1 MNNEND
7 NVPEITL
14 RLESGKHKKGQPFPE
29 HDFSFIQKH
38 GITSKGDGIACS
50 NEDVVRHINR
60 AYENK
65 PDAEEVIY
73 FYFQEGNG
81 IHIIQK

>member
-1 MNNEND
+1 MNNEN
-7 NVPEITL
+7 NSVPEIHI

-29 HDFSFIQKH
+29 HDFSFIQKL
-38 GITSKGDGIACS
+38 GITSKGDSIACS

-60 AYENK
+60 SYENK

-73 FYFQEGNG
+73 FYFQEGS
-81 IHIIQK
+81 

>member
-7 NVPEITL
+7 NVPNISI
-14 RLESGKHKKGQPFPE
+14 RLESAKHKKGQPFPE

-38 GITSKGDGIACS
+38 GITLKGDSVACS

-60 AYENK
+60 SYENK

-73 FYFQEGNG
+73 FYFQEGS
-81 IHIIQK
+81 